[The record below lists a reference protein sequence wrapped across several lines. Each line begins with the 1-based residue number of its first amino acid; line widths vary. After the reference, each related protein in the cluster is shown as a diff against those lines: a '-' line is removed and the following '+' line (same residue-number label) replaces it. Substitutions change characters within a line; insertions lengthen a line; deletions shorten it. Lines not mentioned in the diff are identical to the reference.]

1 MSATVHGHRPH
12 DTEPWSG
19 ERAADLYRVDAW
31 GDGFFHV
38 NERGHAAVRP
48 LEDAPVSI
56 DLVDV
61 VDDIR
66 GRGLHPPVLIRF
78 QDVLQARVRRLARAF
93 QTAIDESG
101 YRGVYRGVYPIKVNQ
116 LHEVVEEV
124 LAAGRPFGMGLEC
137 GSKTELVAAL
147 PHLTDDESLLVCNG
161 VKDASMLRLILDAQR
176 LGKNVVPVV
185 EKFAEFELLM
195 RLGAEADL
203 QPRFGARIRLVTS
216 GSGRWQ
222 ESGGDQSKFGISVP
236 ELVMLMERLG
246 PQRAGFVLLHF
257 HLGSQIADIHVLKQA
272 VKEITQVYA
281 QMIERSVPV
290 RYLDVGGGLG
300 VNYDAGYSEA
310 GEGINYSLQE
320 YANAVVYAVKDVCD
334 EEKVPHP
341 TLVSE
346 SGRAISAHHSVLI
359 VEVLGAYG
367 KDRIHESFTPAE
379 GDTAAVRD
387 LDEIRRRLG
396 GGGRKRLRVAE
407 LLEAYHDVVEIR
419 READTMFGLGYLPIE
434 QKALVERLYWSACAA
449 IHGRL
454 AEAPL
459 DTVPAALHELE
470 ERLSEQYLCDFSV
483 FQSMLDHWAID
494 QAFPIMPIDRLDER
508 PTRRAVLVDLTCDS
522 DGKVDHY
529 VSSNPDRRFI
539 ELHALEEGKPYYLG
553 FFLMGAYQDIM
564 GDSHNLF
571 GRVPEVHV
579 YADAEEPNGY
589 YVEKVIPG
597 TAVQDMLALVQYFP
611 NDLHRRMNEL
621 VRQKIESGKVRPKAG
636 MEMLERYM
644 RLFAAS
650 TYYDT
655 RDGGGGGG

>member
-1 MSATVHGHRPH
+1 MSSPRPQ
-12 DTEPWSG
+12 TGNVERWSTAD
-19 ERAADLYRVDAW
+19 AAELYRVESW
-31 GDGFFHV
+31 GEGFFHV
-38 NERGHAAVRP
+38 SDGGHAAVRP
-48 LEDAPVSI
+48 LEDPSVSI

-61 VDDIR
+61 VADIR
-66 GRGLHPPVLIRF
+66 SRGLHLPVLIRF
-78 QDVLQARVRRLARAF
+78 QDVLQARVRRLVRAF
-93 QTAIDESG
+93 QGAIEEAS
-101 YRGVYRGVYPIKVNQ
+101 YRSIYRGVYPIKVNQ

-124 LAAGRPFGMGLEC
+124 LAAGRPFGLGLEC
-137 GSKTELVAAL
+137 GSKAELVAAL
-147 PHLTDDESLLVCNG
+147 PHLTDDETLLVCNG

-176 LGKNVVPVV
+176 LGRNVVPVV
-185 EKFAEFELLM
+185 EKFVEFELLM
-195 RLGAEADL
+195 RLGAELDV
-203 QPRFGARIRLVTS
+203 QPRFGARIRLATS

-236 ELVMLMERLG
+236 ELVMLIERLG
-246 PQRAGFVLLHF
+246 EHRAGFTLLHF

-281 QMIERSVPV
+281 QLIERNVPV
-290 RYLDVGGGLG
+290 RYVDVGGGLG
-300 VNYDAGYSEA
+300 VSYDAGYGDS

-320 YANAVVYAVKDVCD
+320 YANAVVYAVKEVCD

-341 TLVSE
+341 ILVSE

-359 VEVLGAYG
+359 VEVLGAFG
-367 KDRIHESFTPAE
+367 KDRIDE
-379 GDTAAVRD
+379 GFVPKSDDTAAVRD
-387 LDEIRRRLG
+387 LDEIRKRIG
-396 GGGRKRLRVAE
+396 GSTRKRLRIAE
-407 LLEAYHDVVEIR
+407 LLEAYHDAVEIR
-419 READTMFGLGYLPIE
+419 READTMFGLGYLPLE
-434 QKALVERLYWSACAA
+434 QKALVERLFWSACAA
-449 IHGRL
+449 IHARL
-454 AEAPL
+454 AEAPV
-459 DTVPAALHELE
+459 DSVPAALHELE

-494 QAFPIMPIDRLDER
+494 QAFPIMPIDRLDEK

-579 YADAEEPNGY
+579 YADAEEPGGY

-611 NDLHRRMNEL
+611 NDLHRRMNEQI
-621 VRQKIESGKVRPKAG
+621 RQQIESGKLRAKVG
-636 MEMLERYM
+636 MEMLDRYM
-644 RLFAAS
+644 RCFEAS
-650 TYYDT
+650 TYYDP
-655 RDGGGGGG
+655 RDSGGSGT

>member
-1 MSATVHGHRPH
+1 MSRPLPE
-12 DTEPWSG
+12 TQAQRWSG
-19 ERAADLYRVDAW
+19 AQAAELYRVESW

-38 NERGHAAVRP
+38 NDRGHAAVRP
-48 LEDAPVSI
+48 LEDPSVSI
-56 DLVDV
+56 DIVDV
-61 VDDIR
+61 VADICR
-66 GRGLHPPVLIRF
+66 RGLHLPVLIRF

-93 QTAIDESG
+93 QGAIEDAS
-101 YRGVYRGVYPIKVNQ
+101 YQNVYRGVYPIKVNQ

-124 LAAGRPFGMGLEC
+124 LAAGRPFGLGLEC

-147 PHLTDDESLLVCNG
+147 PHLPDDEALLVCNG
-161 VKDASMLRLILDAQR
+161 VKDASMLRVILDAQR
-176 LGKNVVPVV
+176 LGRNVVPVV

-195 RLGAEADL
+195 RLGAELDV
-203 QPRFGARIRLVTS
+203 QPRFGARIRLATS

-236 ELVMLMERLG
+236 ELVMLIERLG
-246 PQRAGFVLLHF
+246 EQRSGFTLLHF

-281 QMIERSVPV
+281 QLIERNVPV
-290 RYLDVGGGLG
+290 RYVDVGGGLG
-300 VNYDAGYSEA
+300 VSYDAGYGDS

-341 TLVSE
+341 ILVSE

-359 VEVLGAYG
+359 VEVLGAFG
-367 KDRIHESFTPAE
+367 KDRIDEGFTPASN
-379 GDTAAVRD
+379 DTAAVRD
-387 LDEIRRRLG
+387 LDEIRKRIG
-396 GGGRKRLRVAE
+396 GAVRKRMRIAE
-407 LLEAYHDVVEIR
+407 LLEAYHDAVEIR
-419 READTMFGLGYLPIE
+419 READTMFGLGYLPLE
-434 QKALVERLYWSACAA
+434 QKALVERLFWSACAA
-449 IHGRL
+449 IHARL

-459 DTVPAALHELE
+459 DSVPAALHELE

-494 QAFPIMPIDRLDER
+494 QAFPIMPIDRLDEQ

-579 YADAEEPNGY
+579 YADAEEPGNY

-611 NDLHRRMNEL
+611 NDLHRRMNEHI
-621 VRQKIESGKVRPKAG
+621 RQQIEGGKLRAKVG
-636 MEMLERYM
+636 MEILDRYM
-644 RLFAAS
+644 RCFEAS
-650 TYYDT
+650 TYYDP
-655 RDGGGGGG
+655 RDSGGSAT